1 MILLDNSRE
10 IIRSPNIMNSSCLG
24 ICTTGPK
31 RGQRCGRTIF
41 LDSNDF
47 CRDHKYQVNWAENRW
62 IPYRSHSKKIEEEKF
77 KGWKTVSSS
86 PVARP
91 VSNPVSSPAAS
102 PVAKPFVSPFTRP
115 VSSLGVKK
123 YDEKRFEEWKLE
135 NMFSPK
141 IELPKPEKVPVSDMF
156 TNLEKRMDKM
166 SELLES
172 MKEDLKVFQDTE

>member
-1 MILLDNSRE
+1 
-10 IIRSPNIMNSSCLG
+10 
-24 ICTTGPK
+24 
-31 RGQRCGRTIF
+31 
-41 LDSNDF
+41 
-47 CRDHKYQVNWAENRW
+47 VNWAENRW
-62 IPYRSHSKKIEEEKF
+62 IPYRSRSKKIEEEKF
-77 KGWKTVSSS
+77 KGWKTVS
-86 PVARP
+86 
-91 VSNPVSSPAAS
+91 AS
-102 PVAKPFVSPFTRP
+102 PVASPAAKPFSSP

-141 IELPKPEKVPVSDMF
+141 PELPKPEKVPVSDMF